1 MLDGCNLCLKLEVP
15 GLIKSMDLLVSIFA
29 NFIDFAGPL
38 LVFISNFLFE
48 VFDGL
53 VVVIFVMVMLDD
65 EMGFLFCMI
74 FFHFFEIEIAISQ
87 LDSEFPHFF

>member
-48 VFDGL
+48 VFDGKEE
-53 VVVIFVMVMLDD
+53 VIGCRF
-65 EMGFLFCMI
+65 GFRK
-74 FFHFFEIEIAISQ
+74 IEIKTCF
-87 LDSEFPHFF
+87 L